1 MNRLPVAGAA
11 LTLAF
16 LISIAV
22 AADKKIVGDPKAGAK
37 VFAANCAECHN
48 ADSTEPKEGPGLKG
62 VKDGKLPSGDPAT
75 QEEILKLLDEG
86 REEMPPFADLSE
98 EQKNNVSA
106 YVLTL

>member
-1 MNRLPVAGAA
+1 MNRLPIVAAT
-11 LTLAF
+11 LTLIF
-16 LISIAV
+16 LMSLAV

-37 VFAANCAECHN
+37 VFTTNCADCHN
-48 ADSTEPKEGPGLKG
+48 ADSKEAKEGPGLKG
-62 VKDGKLPSGDPAT
+62 VKDGTLPSGDPAT

-86 REEMPPFADLSE
+86 REEMPPFADLTE

>member
-1 MNRLPVAGAA
+1 MKKLPIVGAA

-16 LISIAV
+16 LMSLAIAAEKV
-22 AADKKIVGDPKAGAK
+22 VGDPKAGEK

-48 ADSTEPKEGPGLKG
+48 ANSKEAKEGPGLKG
-62 VKDGKLPSGDPAT
+62 VKDGTLPSGDPAT
-75 QEEILKLLDEG
+75 QDEILKLLDEG